1 MIMKSYNFII
11 CLFLILA
18 IVCGGIAYFQLLNEF
33 IAIGVALISA
43 ISAIITAQ
51 IKSNNQAKIE
61 FAETEKRIS
70 DSLTNRFNKMQKTM
84 VDTQIETSNRNS
96 KFIVDTVSDINTEIK
111 GIKNEIKEI
120 KDDVSFTKE
129 YIEEI
134 NSIKEKREMW
144 RYELNKDWVSSKKRI
159 SMLNSN
165 ELVKIATV
173 IKETVF
179 VFFDDVLEIDD
190 LSHCDEISVKEKSL
204 QLILD
209 KLDDRIIKCS
219 AQLSSMSEGHDII
232 TKFKIEAVSIIQ
244 NYKSNIEKVFVKNTI
259 NSVYR
264 NFYNYT
270 STFHTELLNTLV
282 AVYHEINYN

>member
-1 MIMKSYNFII
+1 MKNYNLII
-11 CLFLILA
+11 SLFLILT
-18 IVCGGIAYFQLLNEF
+18 IICGGLAYFKLSNEF
-33 IAIGVALISA
+33 ISIGIALISA

-51 IKSNNQAKIE
+51 IKSNAQSKSEI
-61 FAETEKRIS
+61 AETEKRIS
-70 DSLTNRFNKMQKTM
+70 DKLTDRFDKLQKTM

-96 KFIVDTVSDINTEIK
+96 DFIVNSFTEVKSEMREMKSEFVEIK
-111 GIKNEIKEI
+111 
-120 KDDVSFTKE
+120 KDVGFTKE
-129 YIEEI
+129 YIQEL

-144 RYELNKDWVSSKKRI
+144 KYELNKDWNSSKKRI
-159 SMLNSN
+159 SMVNSN

-219 AQLSSMSEGHDII
+219 AQLSSMGEGNNII
-232 TKFKIEAVSIIQ
+232 EKFKVDAVSIIQ
-244 NYKSNIEKVFVKNTI
+244 NYKNNIEKVFVKNTI

-282 AVYHEINYN
+282 AVYHEINHN

>member
-1 MIMKSYNFII
+1 MKSYNLII
-11 CLFLILA
+11 CLFLIFA
-18 IVCGGIAYFQLLNEF
+18 IVCGCLAYFELSNEF
-33 IAIGVALISA
+33 IAVGVALISA
-43 ISAIITAQ
+43 ISAIVTAQ
-51 IKSNNQAKIE
+51 IKSNAQSKSE

-70 DSLTNRFNKMQKTM
+70 DKLTERFDKLQKTM

-96 KFIVDTVSDINTEIK
+96 EFMVNSFAEVKSEVKEMKYEFAEIK
-111 GIKNEIKEI
+111 
-120 KDDVSFTKE
+120 KDVAFTKE
-129 YIEEI
+129 YIEET

-144 RYELNKDWVSSKKRI
+144 RYELNKDWNSSKKRI
-159 SMLNSN
+159 SMVNN
-165 ELVKIATV
+165 DILVKIATV

-179 VFFDDVLEIDD
+179 YFFDDVLEIDD

-219 AQLSSMSEGHDII
+219 AQLSSMNKGEDII
-232 TKFKIEAVSIIQ
+232 ENFKEVAKPIIQ
-244 NYKSNIEKVFVKNTI
+244 NYKNNIEKVFVKNTI

-282 AVYHEINYN
+282 AVYSDLKTTK